1 VGSYYRGPRGAA
13 AVAGST
19 IRAVEAVGR
28 GSSWSVEGRSAS
40 WNDCRLGT
48 GTASQ
53 KLSSSY
59 RNPMVKDEPELHS
72 RSCRSDW
79 QLISKA
85 SNVDEPRPSE
95 RGSDQG

>member
-1 VGSYYRGPRGAA
+1 VGGSRLLRAGGTVDEAGARGQAWGATTEAREVQRRLRA
-13 AVAGST
+13 APSELC
-19 IRAVEAVGR
+19 EAVG

-48 GTASQ
+48 GTTSQ

-59 RNPMVKDEPELHS
+59 RNPMVKDEPELH
-72 RSCRSDW
+72 
-79 QLISKA
+79 
-85 SNVDEPRPSE
+85 

>member
-1 VGSYYRGPRGAA
+1 VGGSRLLRAGGTVDEAGARGQAWGATTEAREVQRRLRA
-13 AVAGST
+13 APSELC
-19 IRAVEAVGR
+19 EAVG

-59 RNPMVKDEPELHS
+59 RNPMVKDEPELH
-72 RSCRSDW
+72 
-79 QLISKA
+79 
-85 SNVDEPRPSE
+85 